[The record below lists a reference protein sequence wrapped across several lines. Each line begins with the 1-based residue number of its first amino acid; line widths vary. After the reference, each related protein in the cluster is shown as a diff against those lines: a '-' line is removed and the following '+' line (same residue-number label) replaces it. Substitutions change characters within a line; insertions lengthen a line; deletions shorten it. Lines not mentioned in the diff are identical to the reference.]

1 MSIASSAASCRD
13 VVFQGE
19 TVTLEAALSQ
29 TIKMVQRALNDLERN
44 LEQLAML
51 EEQFLDDSD
60 FRRGVELED
69 STCDLVEMLN
79 ELLSELPEISADIR
93 GPCPPSQKDWWKTH
107 KLRRKTAS
115 IAKKEAA
122 RAAAAEAKAQAAL
135 AKAEAKAA
143 AS

>member
-1 MSIASSAASCRD
+1 MSVASSAASCRD

-79 ELLSELPEISADIR
+79 ELLSELVDISADIR
-93 GPCPPSQKDWWKTH
+93 GPCPPSQKVWWKEH
-107 KLRRKTAS
+107 KLRRKTVS

-122 RAAAAEAKAQAAL
+122 KQAAAELKAQAAL
-135 AKAEAKAA
+135 AKAEAAQA